1 MALMTHARF
10 LTRLV
15 LASSVLLGPF
25 AATSCGGDSK
35 TTNSPP
41 GAAGMSGSAGS
52 AGSAAKPGP
61 ITCGDNTCNPLN
73 LPPPNTA
80 AACCTPDNECGI
92 DSTPLAAYGV
102 TFADP
107 CQPKNQAGDLD
118 DSCPESAQIMVPT
131 SSGSLPLDGFKG
143 CCHADTH
150 TCGYMLDKLGG
161 LFDLG
166 FGCVDSAPFL
176 DGGAPSACGSGGAG
190 N

>member
-1 MALMTHARF
+1 MTRARF
-10 LTRLV
+10 WSRFLV
-15 LASSVLLGPF
+15 VSCVFLGPV

-35 TTNSPP
+35 TKDSGTGGTAGTG
-41 GAAGMSGSAGS
+41 GAAGS
-52 AGSAAKPGP
+52 AGSPANPGP
-61 ITCGDNTCNPLN
+61 ITCGENTCKPLS

-102 TFADP
+102 MFADA
-107 CQPKNQAGDLD
+107 CQPKNQPGELD
-118 DSCPESAQIMVPT
+118 DSCPESPEIMVPT
-131 SSGSLPLDGFKG
+131 SNGSLPLDGFKG
-143 CCHADTH
+143 CCHTDTH

-176 DGGAPSACGSGGAG
+176 DGGTPSPCGSGGAG

>member
-1 MALMTHARF
+1 MALMTRARF
-10 LTRLV
+10 LTHFV
-15 LASSVLLGPF
+15 VGSFVFLGPV

-35 TTNSPP
+35 TTSSTPS
-41 GAAGMSGSAGS
+41 GAAGMAGS

-61 ITCGDNTCNPLN
+61 ITCGDNTCNPLA

-80 AACCTPDNECGI
+80 AACCTPDDGCGI

-102 TFADP
+102 MFADP

-118 DSCPESAQIMVPT
+118 DSCPVSPQIMVPT
-131 SSGSLPLDGFKG
+131 SNGSLPLDGFKG
-143 CCHADTH
+143 CCHTDTH

-166 FGCVDSAPFL
+166 LGCVDSAPFL
-176 DGGAPSACGSGGAG
+176 DGGTPSACGAG